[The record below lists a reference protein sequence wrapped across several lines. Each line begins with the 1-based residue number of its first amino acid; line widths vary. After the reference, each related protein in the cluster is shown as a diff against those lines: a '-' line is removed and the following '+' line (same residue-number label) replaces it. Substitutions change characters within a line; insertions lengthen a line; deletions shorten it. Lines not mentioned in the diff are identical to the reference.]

1 MQPRLIAR
9 VIEVR
14 GEGGTIACCFDRDAV
29 RILNRSRR
37 KGLSAARITPA
48 TGQDMK
54 DLAQAKAL
62 LDEINAAISGY
73 DDVLKERARDI
84 LLEEAFG
91 ARPAPGASD
100 EPRTLSPRAHRP
112 GRRGRGAG
120 GALMERWRPDAMA
133 DRALLGAFVLS
144 GGRADRTVTSQAI
157 NAELKRHG
165 LPVPNITRAIES
177 GLRARPPLMVQKK
190 KLGTTRQARKQY
202 AMTQRGVEYVE
213 AQLAAAAAPAQVVA

>member
-1 MQPRLIAR
+1 
-9 VIEVR
+9 
-14 GEGGTIACCFDRDAV
+14 
-29 RILNRSRR
+29 
-37 KGLSAARITPA
+37 
-48 TGQDMK
+48 MK

-73 DDVLKERARDI
+73 DAVLKERARDI

-91 ARPAPGASD
+91 ARPVSADGSAEARRFVVRP
-100 EPRTLSPRAHRP
+100 HRP
-112 GRRGRGAG
+112 GRRGRAPS
-120 GALMERWRPDAMA
+120 GALLEQWRPDAMA
-133 DRALLGAFVLS
+133 ERALLGAYVLS

-177 GLRARPPLMVQKK
+177 NLRTRPALMVQKK

-202 AMTQRGVEYVE
+202 AITQSGVEYVE
-213 AQLAAAAAPAQVVA
+213 TQLGAASSSGSAE